1 MWFLSFLLVFTHLM
15 DLSVLIIVM
24 MDGLNT
30 STNGTSL
37 AYGCILMLGP
47 ASNEPTEHMIDDFKG
62 GLM

>member
-1 MWFLSFLLVFTHLM
+1 M
-15 DLSVLIIVM
+15 DLGVLIIVM

-30 STNGTSL
+30 STNGPSL
-37 AYGCILMLGP
+37 AYGCVLMLGP